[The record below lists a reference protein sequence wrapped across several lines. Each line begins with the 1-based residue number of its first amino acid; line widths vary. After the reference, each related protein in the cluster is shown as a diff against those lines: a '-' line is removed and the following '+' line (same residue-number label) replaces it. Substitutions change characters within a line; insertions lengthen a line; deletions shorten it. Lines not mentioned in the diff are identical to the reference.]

1 MQGDLLG
8 HVVRVWLL
16 AILDVAGNILKC
28 PSELTIEVPALPP
41 GGFGNRP
48 QIVVRLK
55 RDARRDGFGQV
66 VNRVAVGVS
75 HRVDQGCSPR
85 RHVHTAFALKVWVKL
100 IADHAVLAG
109 IGAFT
114 AGRAASRRASAQREQ
129 AEGADRLHEMI
140 PVDGADAGPQGG
152 RHVMSTDVLRVF
164 YFSPRWLS
172 ESQFSVM
179 FSQVSRWGGWGSN
192 PRPADY

>member
-1 MQGDLLG
+1 MQSDLLG
-8 HVVRVWLL
+8 HIVRVWLPT
-16 AILDVAGNILKC
+16 ILYVAGNILKC

-55 RDARRDGFGQV
+55 RDGRRDGFGQL
-66 VNRVAVGVS
+66 VNRVAVGLG
-75 HRVDQGCSPR
+75 HGMDQGCSPR

-114 AGRAASRRASAQREQ
+114 AGPAASRRASAQRER

-140 PVDGADAGPQGG
+140 PVDGAGFGEVANSVPEYGD
-152 RHVMSTDVLRVF
+152 TDGIVAEEARRLV
-164 YFSPRWLS
+164 
-172 ESQFSVM
+172 
-179 FSQVSRWGGWGSN
+179 
-192 PRPADY
+192 